1 MNRIL
6 LGLVCC
12 SPLFFSVPVQSVE
25 LIGPNDEIQ
34 SPQQQTVEAIP
45 ASTASSV
52 TQINTPTKYGP
63 IKSSETLWSIA
74 TKLRPNN
81 NVSVYQTLAAIY
93 KSNPSAFRQGDI
105 NKIIESSVIN
115 IPSPALIA
123 QQSNTEAY
131 ALLKPTPKVSQITKL
146 EPKPRVITTVQPVQV
161 DVPKKVETSFVP
173 IDEPNTDLLKKDL
186 EDKKL
191 TLIRNELQ
199 VADQEK
205 ELELLNEQLI
215 VATEANQR
223 LKLKLQPLSDQI
235 TSLSEQV
242 AEEVKVQKE
251 LQAIID
257 QYKAQIDAIEEPPFS
272 GPGILNTIL
281 RVISSSTSML
291 IFAILF
297 PLLLLTGIFLLILR
311 LKSKRELALRQ
322 QELAESTAILSE
334 EKSEFDTLLDDDL
347 DIQPLSEEQE
357 DSDFIVDVS
366 TDEPETTLMD
376 DSNAE
381 DNGIEQSIVEENT
394 DEQINEVEEVIDTEL
409 IDQGTSENEPEEINT
424 NDLDFDIDA
433 MIDGSDDVI
442 DLSEADLNLEGTDQK
457 DLDLA
462 AQWESEL
469 AQAELEENN
478 GVEQEITTESSADEI
493 EEVDPTF
500 SESEQEPI
508 ELDIPEESD
517 EVTPDIDAD
526 VEAVTETVEDV
537 ATDLDADVE
546 AVTETVEEV
555 ATDLDADVEA
565 VTETVEEV
573 ATDLDA
579 EVEAVTETVE
589 EVAPDLDADVEA
601 VTETVEEVA
610 PDLDADVE
618 AVSETVEEVTSDID
632 ADVEAV
638 TETVEE
644 VTSDIDADVE
654 AVTETVE
661 DIATD
666 LETDVEALSETAD
679 KDITSDI
686 ETDVEALSDDVE
698 EVDAD
703 TLAKQLSSGAFNE
716 DVALPS
722 FDKNDDKGFIDI
734 DTLLTGDEASDV
746 TEEDFNLE
754 FGLDEFPDVV
764 DSFAEFDTDADGVAA
779 QLDLAHA
786 YLEIDEKE
794 GAKDIL
800 TKLLESA
807 PEDKLKE
814 VKKLLA
820 RIS

>member
-34 SPQQQTVEAIP
+34 SPQQQTVEATP
-45 ASTASSV
+45 ASTAASV

-105 NKIIESSVIN
+105 NKIIEASVIN

-131 ALLKPTPKVSQITKL
+131 ALLKPTPKVSQITNPA
-146 EPKPRVITTVQPVQV
+146 PKPRVITAVQPVPV

-173 IDEPNTDLLKKDL
+173 IDEPNNDLLKKDL
-186 EDKKL
+186 EDKQL

-223 LKLKLQPLSDQI
+223 LKLKLQPLSDEI

-242 AEEVKVQKE
+242 AEDVKVQKE
-251 LQAIID
+251 LQALID

-366 TDEPETTLMD
+366 RDEPETTLMD

-381 DNGIEQSIVEENT
+381 DNGDEKSNVEENT
-394 DEQINEVEEVIDTEL
+394 AEQINEVEEVIDSEL
-409 IDQGTSENEPEEINT
+409 IDQGTSDNQPEEVNS
-424 NDLDFDIDA
+424 NDLDFDLDA

-478 GVEQEITTESSADEI
+478 GVEQETTTEPSIDEV
-493 EEVDPTF
+493 EELDPTF

-508 ELDIPEESD
+508 ELDIPEDNDEVATDLENDVEEVIETVD
-517 EVTPDIDAD
+517 EVTTDLEIDVDAVIETVAPDIDAD
-526 VEAVTETVEDV
+526 VEEI
-537 ATDLDADVE
+537 
-546 AVTETVEEV
+546 TETVEEV
-555 ATDLDADVEA
+555 QPDIETDVE
-565 VTETVEEV
+565 E
-573 ATDLDA
+573 
-579 EVEAVTETVE
+579 
-589 EVAPDLDADVEA
+589 
-601 VTETVEEVA
+601 
-610 PDLDADVE
+610 
-618 AVSETVEEVTSDID
+618 I
-632 ADVEAV
+632 

-644 VTSDIDADVE
+644 VTSDIEPDVE
-654 AVTETVE
+654 EITETVE
-661 DIATD
+661 
-666 LETDVEALSETAD
+666 EVQP
-679 KDITSDI
+679 DI
-686 ETDVEALSDDVE
+686 ETD
-698 EVDAD
+698 
-703 TLAKQLSSGAFNE
+703 
-716 DVALPS
+716 
-722 FDKNDDKGFIDI
+722 
-734 DTLLTGDEASDV
+734 
-746 TEEDFNLE
+746 
-754 FGLDEFPDVV
+754 
-764 DSFAEFDTDADGVAA
+764 
-779 QLDLAHA
+779 
-786 YLEIDEKE
+786 
-794 GAKDIL
+794 
-800 TKLLESA
+800 
-807 PEDKLKE
+807 
-814 VKKLLA
+814 
-820 RIS
+820 